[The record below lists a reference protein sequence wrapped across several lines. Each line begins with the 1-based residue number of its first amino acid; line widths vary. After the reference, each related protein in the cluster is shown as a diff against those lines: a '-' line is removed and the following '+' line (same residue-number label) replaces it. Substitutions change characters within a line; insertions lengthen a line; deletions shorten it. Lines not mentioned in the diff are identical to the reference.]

1 MQAPNDI
8 QWATFY
14 RKLKEKTGIDFNLY
28 KQNQLQRQILMLGD
42 QRRLND
48 FDALTHLVLNSKEE
62 QTWFLDKLAI
72 NVTEVFRNPELWRD
86 LEKIMKNELLADGRS
101 VKAWSAGCSTGAEGY
116 SLAAML
122 DKFAPARAHKV
133 FCTDIDQTAMTQAKK
148 GFLNRLEARM
158 IPQEF
163 DKYFEVTSE
172 GAQVVPKLKH
182 FLHFQAHN
190 LLADNYGVGYDLIVC
205 RNVLIYFVDEAKEQI
220 YRKFYNALRPGGYLF
235 LGSSER
241 IYNTRDI
248 GFESPRPYFYKK
260 PSEEKLW
267 RNAS

>member
-1 MQAPNDI
+1 VQAPNDI

-14 RKLKEKTGIDFNLY
+14 RKLKEQTGIDFNMY

-42 QRRLND
+42 QRRIED
-48 FDALTHLVLNSKEE
+48 FDTLTNLVLKSPDER
-62 QTWFLDKLAI
+62 TWFLDKLAI

-86 LEKIMKNELLADGRS
+86 LEKIVKNELIGGGKS
-101 VKAWSAGCSTGAEGY
+101 VKAWSAGCSTGAEAY

-122 DKFAPARAHKV
+122 DKFSPGKPHRIQ
-133 FCTDIDQTAMTQAKK
+133 CTDIDQAAMKQAKE
-148 GFLNRLEARM
+148 GTLNRMEARM
-158 IPQEF
+158 IPKEF
-163 DKYFEVTSE
+163 DEYFDVTSE
-172 GAQVVPKLKH
+172 GANVAPKLKK
-182 FLHFQAHN
+182 FLNFQQHN
-190 LLADNYGVGYDLIVC
+190 LLADSYGVGYDLIIC

-220 YRKFYNALRPGGYLF
+220 FRRFFNALRPGGYLF

-241 IYNTRDI
+241 IYNTKDI
-248 GFESPRPYFYKK
+248 GFECPRPYFYKK